1 MAKKKDIFPDADKII
16 AIVNRRVDDVKE
28 FMVAFKN
35 DAEKKIDH
43 TRDAIKE
50 ETSKIDKRLE
60 RLEEKNETLTRH
72 QIELDAMRGEVNSLC
87 TEFHDHLKY
96 HDENEPKLAVSKF
109 QVLTMW
115 TIFGIILTGIVTK
128 TFGIWDQF
136 LKWLSK

>member
-1 MAKKKDIFPDADKII
+1 MAKKKGIFSDAEKII
-16 AIVNRRVDDVKE
+16 NIVNQRVDDAIG
-28 FMVAFKN
+28 FMKTFKN

-43 TRDAIKE
+43 TRDIIKE

-72 QIELDAMRGEVNSLC
+72 QIELEAMKGEVNSLC
-87 TEFHDHLKY
+87 TEFHDHLKF

-115 TIFGIILTGIVTK
+115 AIFGIILTGIVTK
-128 TFGIWDQF
+128 TFGLWEQIE
-136 LKWLSK
+136 KWLSK